1 MAVISRPTTV
11 ELLVGLV
18 AAPAAVVILLAAR
31 GPRASELRLHQPWAH
46 AANVLVIAAFVGVSP
61 TGASLFYGS
70 SMVLAAWS
78 GIGAC
83 EVFVLSNLI
92 RNRDDQLACPLFS
105 PVDRFE
111 NRGCATPLG

>member
-1 MAVISRPTTV
+1 
-11 ELLVGLV
+11 
-18 AAPAAVVILLAAR
+18 
-31 GPRASELRLHQPWAH
+31 
-46 AANVLVIAAFVGVSP
+46 
-61 TGASLFYGS
+61 
-70 SMVLAAWS
+70 MVLAAWS